1 MVMIPISVVY
11 TILGFVLGVISFII
25 LIIFINKKAAKQKE
39 LNFEKLR
46 KALDE
51 LSEISKDEDK

>member
-51 LSEISKDEDK
+51 PSEIPKNEDK